1 MIKSKIG
8 SIFFVLLYV
17 YLFYLVA
24 TNQMMPAMYVMAGGM
39 LLESVICLIHNFKMG
54 GKSK

>member
-8 SIFFVLLYV
+8 SVFFVLLYV

-39 LLESVICLIHNFKMG
+39 LLESVICLIHNFEMG